1 MMKAVVQRVTRAAV
15 RVEGQTLGAIESG
28 LLVLLGIGKTDTS
41 ATADWL
47 IGKGFNASAII
58 AWAGQEAPNTADNAQ
73 PRMWFSV
80 GYGW

>member
-1 MMKAVVQRVTRAAV
+1 VFADYGRLKLSRDALDGVSKNDKR
-15 RVEGQTLGAIESG
+15 LSDSG
-28 LLVLLGIGKTDTS
+28 LSV
-41 ATADWL
+41 DWL